1 MKFKIWMIISLL
13 SFTIISCKKEISAPL
28 DGTDD
33 TLKNGL
39 LVLNDGLFQLN
50 NSSMSWVDLSTGS
63 VNNQIFEERTGRQLG
78 DTGNDMIIYG
88 SKLYI
93 VTSVSSTLEVLN
105 AKTLSSIKQLS
116 IVENGTAQQPQNITA
131 INGEIYIST
140 FGGKVWCIDTTTF
153 EVKTKIQVGL
163 NPDRITND
171 GTSIFVSNSGGL
183 NNPVYDSTVSVI
195 NPITKTEIK
204 RITVGINPGGI
215 IVAPD
220 HNIYVLTRGNY
231 MDIPAKLHRIN
242 GTTLTKDT
250 SYAIEAAYLENYS
263 NSHFVIAY
271 YTNQENMTLAK
282 FNLQN
287 QKLENQNFISLSDYT
302 TFYGMIYSSKAKR
315 FYLKDAGNYTNQ
327 GKINC
332 YNEQGTF
339 LTSYNVGLNPNKV
352 IYYE

>member
-13 SFTIISCKKEISAPL
+13 SLSFVGCKKPSPL
-28 DGTDD
+28 PEGTNNA
-33 TLKNGL
+33 LKNGL

-50 NSSMSWVDLSTGS
+50 NSSMSWVDLATGT

-78 DTGNDMIIYG
+78 DTGNDMLIYG
-88 SKLYI
+88 AKLYI
-93 VTSVSSTLEVLN
+93 VTSVSSTLEVLD
-105 AKTLSSIKQLS
+105 ALTLNSIQQLS

-140 FGGKVWCIDTTTF
+140 FGGKVWCIDTTTLT
-153 EVKTKIQVGL
+153 VKNKIQVGL

-171 GTSIFVSNSGGL
+171 GTYIFVSNSGGL
-183 NNPVYDSTVSVI
+183 NNPIYDSTVSVI
-195 NPITKTEIK
+195 NPITKTEVK
-204 RITVGINPGGI
+204 RITVGMNPGGI

-231 MDIPAKLHRIN
+231 IDVPAQLHKIN
-242 GTTLTKDT
+242 GQTLTKDT

-271 YTNQENMTLAK
+271 YTNQDNMTLAK
-282 FNLQN
+282 FNLQE
-287 QKLENQNFISLSDYT
+287 QKLEQQNFISIADFT
-302 TFYGMIYSSKAKR
+302 TFYGIIYAPKAHR

-327 GKINC
+327 GKIKC
-332 YNEQGTF
+332 YSEQGT
-339 LTSYNVGLNPNKV
+339 LLNTYNVGLNPNKV